1 MGTTTTGT
9 RIFVTLTWSA
19 KARLA
24 TGATFWRDEETSLVR
39 VDADASQRNGDL
51 LTEEDVKALPDVLCL
66 ELSPEDRAK
75 RRLLHDDTAYFH
87 CLADFDLQPDLA
99 VTLFDAEADPH
110 ILLASL
116 RGVLTSQYR
125 FPMIDDV
132 FDDLIGRSR
141 TPAVTP
147 ALHAPHAPRH
157 QRHNRINPVQAKPAA
172 GSRKG

>member
-1 MGTTTTGT
+1 MRTTTSGT

-19 KARLA
+19 KARMA

-51 LTEEDVKALPDVLCL
+51 LTEEDVASLPDVLCL
-66 ELSPEDRAK
+66 DTSPNDRAK
-75 RRLLHDDTAYFH
+75 GRRLHDDTVYFH
-87 CLADFDLQPDLA
+87 CLADFDLQPDHA
-99 VTLFDAEADPH
+99 VTVFDAEADPH

-116 RGVLTSQYR
+116 RGVLTSQFR

-132 FDDLIGRSR
+132 FDHLLIGRSR
-141 TPAVTP
+141 IPAGTSP
-147 ALHAPHAPRH
+147 RHAPRH
-157 QRHNRINPVQAKPAA
+157 NRLQPMPAKPQA